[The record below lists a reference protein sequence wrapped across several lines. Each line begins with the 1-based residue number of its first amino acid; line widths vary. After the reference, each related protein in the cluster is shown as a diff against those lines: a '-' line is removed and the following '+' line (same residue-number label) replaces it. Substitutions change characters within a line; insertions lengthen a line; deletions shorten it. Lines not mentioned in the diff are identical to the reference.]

1 MRPSTNKVPVR
12 KHSPT
17 KSQAVIEP
25 VKKVEEHKLV
35 DKIETTE
42 EQKLADK
49 IETKEEQKPVDKI
62 ETKEELDANLNVTRQ
77 DLESCLNIRAF
88 GGDLM

>member
-12 KHSPT
+12 KQSPT

-35 DKIETTE
+35 DKIETT
-42 EQKLADK
+42 
-49 IETKEEQKPVDKI
+49 EEQKPVDKI